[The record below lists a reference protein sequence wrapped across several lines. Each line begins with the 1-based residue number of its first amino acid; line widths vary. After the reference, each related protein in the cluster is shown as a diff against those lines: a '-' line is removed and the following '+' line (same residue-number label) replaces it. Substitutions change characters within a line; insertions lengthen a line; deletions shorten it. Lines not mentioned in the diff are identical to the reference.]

1 MCTTPTSFIGL
12 LVATIALLALAVM
25 VIRWV
30 MGKQDKLRWRL
41 LAILMFVAGVV
52 ILYVGALL

>member
-1 MCTTPTSFIGL
+1 MGL
-12 LVATIALLALAVM
+12 LVAIIALFALAVM

-30 MGKQDKLRWRL
+30 MGKQDRLRWRL

>member
-1 MCTTPTSFIGL
+1 
-12 LVATIALLALAVM
+12 M

-52 ILYVGALL
+52 TLYAGALL